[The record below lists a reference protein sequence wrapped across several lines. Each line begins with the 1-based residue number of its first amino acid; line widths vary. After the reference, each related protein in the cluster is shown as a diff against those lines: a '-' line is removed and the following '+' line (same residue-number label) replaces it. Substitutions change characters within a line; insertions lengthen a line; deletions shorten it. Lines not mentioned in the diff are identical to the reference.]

1 MNIERNFKKN
11 PHTARFL
18 MAFHTAGGTRTGGA
32 VAVADENQ
40 AEIDLAAQEIA
51 NYEHDLRFPNG
62 DPEDL
67 LNLVPDAPA
76 DLRSTAQAKFMDSLI
91 ADITRMDAEL
101 GAKTREWTD
110 KATAA
115 GHWTPGRTGN
125 ASEWID
131 KMIARRDLLKTTVKA
146 PAPTTTPAVE
156 IPGGR
161 YAVETDE
168 IRCYTVDYGKPG
180 TRWEGF
186 TFLNRIS
193 SDDRFPIKNPNEKAR
208 ILATIAADVNAA
220 ALLAALTLRICRGTM
235 KNGQPCG
242 RTLSDTKNPY
252 FSQGYGPECG
262 KNL

>member
-1 MNIERNFKKN
+1 MQIERNFKKN

-18 MAFHTAGGTRTGGA
+18 MAFHTAGGTRPTGGA

-67 LNLVPDAPA
+67 LDLVTDAPA
-76 DLRSTAQAKFMDSLI
+76 DLRSAAQIRFMDSLI

-131 KMIARRDLLKTTVKA
+131 KMIARRDLLKATVKA
-146 PAPTTTPAVE
+146 PGTAPAAEVAD
-156 IPGGR
+156 GR
-161 YAVETDE
+161 YAVEE
-168 IRCYTVDYGKPG
+168 GG
-180 TRWEGF
+180 TLKFFRVKNGRKAGF
-186 TFLNRIS
+186 VFLDVQA
-193 SDDRFPIKNPNEKAR
+193 SDDWHAIRNVTRIREVLALIAVDAKAAMTR
-208 ILATIAADVNAA
+208 Y
-220 ALLAALTLRICRGTM
+220 
-235 KNGQPCG
+235 GQELGECGHCG
-242 RTLSDTKNPY
+242 RTLTDAASRAA
-252 FSQGYGPECG
+252 GIGPVCASR
-262 KNL
+262 